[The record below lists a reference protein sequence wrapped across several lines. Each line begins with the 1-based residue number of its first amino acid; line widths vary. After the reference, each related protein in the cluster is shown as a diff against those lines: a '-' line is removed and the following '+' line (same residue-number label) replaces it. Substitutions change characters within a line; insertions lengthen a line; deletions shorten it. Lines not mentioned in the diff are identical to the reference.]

1 MAKAPSTARWQDHD
15 VTIIAVSSWPSQ
27 SSLSFCILLERFP
40 RQWRHLSETNI
51 ETCSWLCS
59 SDRWMED
66 TRHTQQLFP
75 PQRPWNIWWVVV
87 PWSILVA
94 QPIGPMTWGSER
106 MSTAGNQTLSKMRKE
121 DLIKLHLQSHRCL
134 VDSDIALRSSARW
147 TINSNRL
154 LVNAVFE
161 NHAGPYENISYKYIY
176 NIYK

>member
-1 MAKAPSTARWQDHD
+1 
-15 VTIIAVSSWPSQ
+15 
-27 SSLSFCILLERFP
+27 
-40 RQWRHLSETNI
+40 
-51 ETCSWLCS
+51 
-59 SDRWMED
+59 
-66 TRHTQQLFP
+66 
-75 PQRPWNIWWVVV
+75 
-87 PWSILVA
+87 
-94 QPIGPMTWGSER
+94 MTWGSER

-161 NHAGPYENISYKYIY
+161 NHAGPYENIYKYIY